1 MIEFTIL
8 VIVGLVVLVAALLY
22 FAPSMRGRG
31 HYDPKGK
38 NLAAAKAG
46 LAFETDDEARAVEYE
61 HRFSGSRTGMM
72 LDRRGYKI
80 KKRRRL

>member
-1 MIEFTIL
+1 ML
-8 VIVGLVVLVAALLY
+8 AIVGLVVLVAALLH

-31 HYDPKGK
+31 HFDPRGK
-38 NLAAAKAG
+38 NLAEAKAS
-46 LAFETDDEARAVEYE
+46 LAFVTDDESRAAEYE

>member
-1 MIEFTIL
+1 MI
-8 VIVGLVVLVAALLY
+8 VAALLY

-31 HYDPKGK
+31 HYNPREK
-38 NLAAAKAG
+38 NIVEAKIG
-46 LAFETDDEARAVEYE
+46 LAFQTDDDARAAEYE
-61 HRFSGSRTGMM
+61 HRFSASRTGMM